1 MKTLFFPLCA
11 LILSAVACTG
21 EQVIN
26 SETKTAQQLQQE
38 ADIYLIGQMGYD
50 TSAVSVTERGYVV
63 EGDILLRHEYLAEL
77 KTIEPTRQTQD
88 VSRNVV
94 SAEKRTINI
103 VTSGVLDYYDA
114 IQEAIDY
121 WNQKAQCAITF
132 ATSGAGE
139 IVISAE
145 YNSDNDD
152 TSLMFVT
159 PPDFSGNPGSVIINM
174 SCTYRPGTGT
184 TQARDM
190 ILHAIGHAIGFGHT
204 ACAADSNPEGFPI
217 PGLNSIDEKSI
228 MTKETNPLRWS
239 GFSEN
244 DIKAFKAVYP
254 TDEPEPEPEPE
265 VDFSDRSMEWIA
277 DDGFAIAMGGPYAYG
292 SVNID
297 VRVRL
302 TGSEWADGQ
311 VRGMRIYDLYTGEE
325 VMRGKAGSCRLQPG
339 EYTLHYGAAV
349 RREDGTF
356 ECRYGTADFEV
367 TLPGFE
373 LTMPILSHPEDID
386 LSRTIVVRCSFE
398 TDDAAWRNFS
408 CSVELVNL
416 RTGEEITHQSYTP
429 NERWAFRLTE
439 RGTYRAVA
447 TVSNGSETLVIRK
460 DFVLPEL
467 TNPKDIYHTLNWRA
481 IDFDKVIQ
489 YYIDFYSDEACTEK
503 LSLQHSAACH
513 YIVWRRHHDAEGNPT
528 KNDKVMEDTV
538 MLPAGVTTYN
548 LPYTFEAKDYLT
560 LHGYRYDYEIVGIEY
575 R

>member
-1 MKTLFFPLCA
+1 M
-11 LILSAVACTG
+11 LSAVACTG

-204 ACAADSNPEGFPI
+204 ACANDPTPDDTTPI
-217 PGLNSIDEKSI
+217 LGLSGLDEKSI
-228 MTKETNPLRWS
+228 MTKETNPLGWS

-244 DIKAFKAVYP
+244 DIQAFKAVYP
-254 TDEPEPEPEPE
+254 TDEPEPEPE